1 MLTSSES
8 CCLLCRAIWNG
19 GVRARNV
26 TIRGRGIV
34 CGRHT
39 FEKRQRHKMVRVQ
52 FADEVHVEGII
63 LRESSGWNMM
73 LDHASQ
79 VHVDNVKIIAH
90 FANSDGMD
98 LSGLTDSVVSNSFVH
113 NGDDVS
119 A

>member
-1 MLTSSES
+1 M
-8 CCLLCRAIWNG
+8 
-19 GVRARNV
+19 
-26 TIRGRGIV
+26 

-39 FEKRQRHKMVRVQ
+39 FEQRQRHKMVQVQ

-98 LSGLTDSVVSNSFVH
+98 LSGLTDSVVSNGFVH

-119 A
+119 G